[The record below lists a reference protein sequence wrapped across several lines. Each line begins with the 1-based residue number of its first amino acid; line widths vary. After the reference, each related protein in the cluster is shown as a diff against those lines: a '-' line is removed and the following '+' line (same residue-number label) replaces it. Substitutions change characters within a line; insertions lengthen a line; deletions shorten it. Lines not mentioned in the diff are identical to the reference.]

1 MEQLGWRVILG
12 LTGGLTGL
20 FALFVAVLF
29 LSRGTAVESA
39 YEVADHSQP
48 PGATAAGAEPAEP
61 RPTVTVRASDYG
73 QILFD
78 DRGYALY
85 AFTRDPRGRSACVGA
100 CAESWPPYLLRGSV
114 RVGAGHEAA
123 LLATTRRPNG
133 DRQVT
138 YAGRPL
144 YHWVGDREPGAVGCQ
159 NVSEFG
165 GLWLVVRAD
174 GRVVRSNR

>member
-1 MEQLGWRVILG
+1 MNQFGWRTMLG
-12 LTGGLTGL
+12 LTSGLTGL
-20 FALFVAVLF
+20 FAVFAVVLF
-29 LSRGTAVESA
+29 LSRGAAVGSA
-39 YEVADHSQP
+39 HEIAELSGPPAEANAAD
-48 PGATAAGAEPAEP
+48 ADPAEP

-73 QILFD
+73 PVLFD

-85 AFTRDPRGRSACVGA
+85 AFTRDARGRSACA
-100 CAESWPPYLLRGSV
+100 ETCTESWPRYLLRGSL
-114 RVGAGHEAA
+114 RVGTGLEAS
-123 LLATTRRPNG
+123 LLATMQRPNG

-144 YHWVGDREPGAVGCQ
+144 YHWIGDREPGAVGCQ

-174 GRVVRSNR
+174 GRLVR

>member
-1 MEQLGWRVILG
+1 MEQLGWRVVLG
-12 LTGGLTGL
+12 LTGGLLGL
-20 FALFVAVLF
+20 FAVFVAVLF
-29 LSRGTAVESA
+29 LSRGAAVGSA
-39 YEVADHSQP
+39 NEVGDHSQP
-48 PGATAAGAEPAEP
+48 PGAYAADAEPAEL

-73 QILFD
+73 RVLFD

-85 AFTRDPRGRSACVGA
+85 AFTRDRRGRSACADA

-114 RVGAGHEAA
+114 RVGAGAEAA

-144 YHWVGDREPGAVGCQ
+144 YYWVGDREPGAVGCQ

-174 GRVVRSNR
+174 GRVVRSS

>member
-1 MEQLGWRVILG
+1 MDQLGWRLIIG

-20 FALFVAVLF
+20 IAVFVAVLF
-29 LSRGTAVESA
+29 LSRGAAVGSA
-39 YEVADHSQP
+39 REIADVSGP
-48 PGATAAGAEPAEP
+48 PAGAKAAGADPAEL

-73 QILFD
+73 PILFD

-85 AFTRDPRGRSACVGA
+85 AFTRDARGRSACAKA
-100 CAESWPPYLLRGSV
+100 CTESWPPYLLRGSL
-114 RVGAGHEAA
+114 RVGTGLEASV
-123 LLATTRRPNG
+123 LATIRRPNG

-144 YHWVGDREPGAVGCQ
+144 YHWIGDREPGAVGCQ

-174 GRVVRSNR
+174 GRLVR

>member
-1 MEQLGWRVILG
+1 MEQLGSRVVLG
-12 LTGGLTGL
+12 LTGGSIGL
-20 FALFVAVLF
+20 FAVFVAVLF
-29 LSRGTAVESA
+29 LSRGAAVGSVD
-39 YEVADHSQP
+39 EVGDYGQP
-48 PGATAAGAEPAEP
+48 PGAYAAEAESAER

-73 QILFD
+73 RVLFD

-85 AFTRDPRGRSACVGA
+85 AFTRDPRGRSACAEA
-100 CAESWPPYLLRGSV
+100 CAESWPPYLVRGSV
-114 RVGAGHEAA
+114 RVGAGAEAA

-174 GRVVRSNR
+174 GRVVRSTR